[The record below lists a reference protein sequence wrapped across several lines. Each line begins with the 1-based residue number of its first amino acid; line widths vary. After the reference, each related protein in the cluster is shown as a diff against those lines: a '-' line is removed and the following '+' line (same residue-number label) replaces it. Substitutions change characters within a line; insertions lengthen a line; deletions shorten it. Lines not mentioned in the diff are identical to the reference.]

1 MMSSSLC
8 TTLFLLPLLSSPKL
22 APPESLRD
30 AASRVRLPIGSC
42 VDVGLLKANADGG
55 RYAAALSREMS
66 LVEPE
71 NDLKPPAL
79 WKGIGKYDF
88 SNADFLLGDPGD
100 KGWAQQHKLKVRG
113 HVLVYARDEGYTI
126 PRWLLD
132 QESSITADQAK
143 TILHDYIVAVAGR
156 YKGKIAM
163 WDVINEAIDDQPND
177 RPFNLR
183 NSFWFRKL
191 GADFVVLAFKFAHEA
206 DPKAEL
212 YYNEYSVENGGRKT
226 DSMLALVDFAR
237 KQGAPITGVGLQYH
251 TVLDEHVTP
260 GDAHYNLVK
269 QLADRKFAFMITE
282 LDLGINVKPF
292 PRTDPNYGIVPANP
306 NDLKTQADRYEAIFQ
321 MALGAKNCHGVQ
333 MWGLTDRHSWIPG
346 FSRNRGAALL
356 LDADY
361 NQKPAYVA
369 VRDVLSHPSK

>member
-1 MMSSSLC
+1 MMCS
-8 TTLFLLPLLSSPKL
+8 TLVLLPLIASTLF
-22 APPESLRD
+22 APLETLRD
-30 AASRVRLPIGSC
+30 AAGHHRLPIGSC
-42 VDVGLLKANADGG
+42 VDVGSLKSNADGG
-55 RYAAALSREMS
+55 RYADALAREMS

-79 WKGIGKYDF
+79 WKGIGNYDF
-88 SNADFLLGDPGD
+88 TNADYLLGAPGET
-100 KGWAQQHKLKVRG
+100 GWAQRHKLKVRG

-132 QESSITADQAK
+132 QESSISPEQAK
-143 TILHDYIVAVAGR
+143 AILHDYILAVAGR
-156 YKGKIAM
+156 YRGKIAM

-183 NSFWFRKL
+183 DSFWYRKL
-191 GADFVVLAFKFAHEA
+191 GADFAVWAFKFAHEA

-226 DSMLALVDFAR
+226 DSMLALVDFIR

-251 TVLDEHVTP
+251 TVLGEHVAP
-260 GDAHYNLVK
+260 GDGHYGLVK

-282 LDLGINVKPF
+282 LDLGIPVKPF
-292 PRTDPNYGIVPANP
+292 PRTDPSFGIVPANP
-306 NDLKTQADRYEAIFQ
+306 ADLEAQADRYAAIFR

-333 MWGLTDRHSWIPG
+333 MWGITDRHSWIPG
-346 FSRNRGAALL
+346 FSRDRGAALL

-361 NQKPAYVA
+361 KEKPAYVA
-369 VRDVLSHPSK
+369 VRGVLMNAAK